1 MSMQPATQ
9 IKHYVIKDLISRG
22 GMGMVWR
29 AWDLNRKE
37 FVAIKVIASDLVVDP
52 NFKYRFLDE
61 VRRHARL
68 NHPNIVPV
76 LDVFELHGE
85 NCFVMQLIEG
95 MSLADLLEHQEKRRL
110 TPEEAIPIV
119 EDILNALNYA
129 HQQGIIHRDV
139 KPSNVLL
146 DKNRRA
152 HLIDFGIALA
162 VGEQR
167 RTRAGQILGTSFY
180 MSPEQIARPRE
191 IDHRSDVYSVGCVFY
206 EMLTGRPPF
215 LPDPGSTGDTDFAIK
230 QAHVTKAPLPP
241 RQRVATIP
249 ADLDRLIMWA
259 LEKDPA
265 KRLPGCGEFLR
276 LLLKRATSTEKRTE
290 LVKRIL
296 RISLIYL
303 LVLAL
308 VYIMIWAISKLF

>member
-1 MSMQPATQ
+1 
-9 IKHYVIKDLISRG
+9 
-22 GMGMVWR
+22 MGMVWR

-52 NFKYRFLDE
+52 NFKYRFMDE

-76 LDVFELHGE
+76 LDVFELEGE

-95 MSLADLLEHQEKRRL
+95 MSLADLLEQQEKHRL

-119 EDILNALNYA
+119 EDILNALDYA
-129 HQQGIIHRDV
+129 HRQGIIHRDV

-162 VGEQR
+162 VGEKR

-180 MSPEQIARPRE
+180 MSPEQIVRPRE

-215 LPDPGSTGDTDFAIK
+215 LPDPNLKGDTDFVIK
-230 QAHVTKAPLPP
+230 QAHVSEVPLPP
-241 RQRVATIP
+241 RQRVAAIP

-259 LEKDPA
+259 LEKDSA

-276 LLLKRATSTEKRTE
+276 LLSKREPITEKRVE
-290 LVKRIL
+290 LVQRIL

-303 LVLAL
+303 LIFALA
-308 VYIMIWAISKLF
+308 YIIIWAISKLF

>member
-1 MSMQPATQ
+1 
-9 IKHYVIKDLISRG
+9 
-22 GMGMVWR
+22 MVWR

-76 LDVFELHGE
+76 LDVFELDSE

-95 MSLADLLEHQEKRRL
+95 VSLADLLEHQEKHRL

-119 EDILNALNYA
+119 EDILNALDYA
-129 HQQGIIHRDV
+129 HRQGIIHRDV

-146 DKNRRA
+146 DKNGRA

-162 VGEQR
+162 MGEER
-167 RTRAGQILGTSFY
+167 RTRAGQTLGTSFY

-191 IDHRSDVYSVGCVFY
+191 IDHRSDVYSVGCVLY

-215 LPDPGSTGDTDFAIK
+215 LPGPGLTEDTDFVIK
-230 QAHVTKAPLPP
+230 QAHVSEAPLPP

-249 ADLDRLIMWA
+249 PDLDRLIMWA
-259 LEKDPA
+259 LAKDPA
-265 KRLPGCGEFLR
+265 RRLPGCGEFLR
-276 LLLKRATSTEKRTE
+276 LLSKREASTEKRAGF
-290 LVKRIL
+290 VKRIL

-303 LVLAL
+303 LIFAL
-308 VYIMIWAISKLF
+308 VYIVIWAISMLL